1 MSLSHKKQRVKK
13 IAEDLI
19 TEVGDILKSVFFFL
33 FFFPRVVTVI
43 LNLVQANLIAFSADH
58 FREPEIR
65 PVLQICCVNTT
76 RAWKIVYFW
85 SYRKQ
90 DAPALNVS
98 VEEDVNC
105 LLEGGAFSFFFFL
118 ID

>member
-1 MSLSHKKQRVKK
+1 MSLSRKKQRVKK

-19 TEVGDILKSVFFFL
+19 TEVGDILKSVFFF
-33 FFFPRVVTVI
+33 FFSYTAFFPRVVTVI

-76 RAWKIVYFW
+76 RAWMVVYFW

-105 LLEGGAFSFFFFL
+105 LLEGCFFFFF
-118 ID
+118 